1 MNDFDASGTL
11 DHLLAER
18 RQAARPASPEL
29 VAAPAIN
36 HREAKARTLAMLA
49 GGDPLVAAK
58 PALDALTA
66 RNRELLDRGPDAIRA
81 ALADQV
87 AILEAVVSGFAFNAA
102 TARRIDDKRALA
114 GIAIRA
120 SSTLTATLAVLH
132 RVTEDQRN
140 GAAITA

>member
-1 MNDFDASGTL
+1 MNDFDARSTL
-11 DHLLAER
+11 DRLLAER
-18 RQAARPASPEL
+18 RQTARAASPEL
-29 VAAPAIN
+29 LAAPTLD
-36 HREAKARTLAMLA
+36 HREAKARTLAVLA
-49 GGDPLVAAK
+49 GGDPLIAAK

-66 RNRELLDRGPDAIRA
+66 RNCELLDHGPDAIRA

-114 GIAIRA
+114 GVAIRA
-120 SSTLTATLAVLH
+120 SATLTATLAALH